1 MKVAEAGKWEAHEVQ
16 MFVVSLKAS
25 LKTHAHLSRHDS
37 VECHGCSSCR
47 CQCWSRL
54 VGQLHHVDV
63 VASAAQPLHAGTP
76 AKATEIEGC
85 DKAPELAFVVYVN
98 MIEPFGR
105 YCL

>member
-1 MKVAEAGKWEAHEVQ
+1 MQ

-25 LKTHAHLSRHDS
+25 LMTLAHSSRLDS
-37 VECHGCSSCR
+37 GECYGCSSCC

-54 VGQLHHVDV
+54 VGQLHHVNI
-63 VASAAQPLHAGTP
+63 VAFAAQPLHAGTP
-76 AKATEIEGC
+76 TKATEIEGC
-85 DKAPELAFVVYVN
+85 DEAPELAFVVYVN